1 MQERRRKVS
10 FFQAGIP
17 DELVSVLW
25 HSPISQNKFYRD
37 ISKMLYYPSEN
48 VCRARPD
55 AGLMYFFGSG
65 FRSDGLNVI
74 VGNFAAAHALDG
86 NQLLALA
93 TPASWAATPA
103 LMPSWRCWT
112 SSPSSSSRWWTT
124 PASAR
129 TEYSLFR

>member
-1 MQERRRKVS
+1 MNDHNINSTKSNFGRWGWTMIV
-10 FFQAGIP
+10 
-17 DELVSVLW
+17 
-25 HSPISQNKFYRD
+25 Y
-37 ISKMLYYPSEN
+37 
-48 VCRARPD
+48 

-93 TPASWAATPA
+93 TPAIWAATPA